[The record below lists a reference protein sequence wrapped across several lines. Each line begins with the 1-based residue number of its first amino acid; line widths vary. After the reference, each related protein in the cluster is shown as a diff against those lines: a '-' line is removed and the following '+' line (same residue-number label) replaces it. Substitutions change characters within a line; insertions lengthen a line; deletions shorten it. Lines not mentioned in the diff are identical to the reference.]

1 VALTGHDQPA
11 AQTLTRQQERAM
23 LAFLWSAGAE
33 GFDIEAYDGSVWDQG
48 VRPWPTMDNLVKLG
62 LVERIQWWDE
72 EAGWQYELTDAGKAY
87 MRTVVEARRAA

>member
-1 VALTGHDQPA
+1 MEV
-11 AQTLTRQQERAM
+11 
-23 LAFLWSAGAE
+23 FLWPAGRE
-33 GFDIEAYDGSVWDQG
+33 GFDIEAYDSSVWDQG

-62 LVERIQWWDE
+62 LVERVQWWDE